1 LKTITVVLSVS
12 NLFGEVLFKD
22 FVELDPNSMMGNP
35 SVDCTYDN
43 ALGFILY
50 CFIIVVKVCCFI

>member
-12 NLFGEVLFKD
+12 NLFGEVLKD

-50 CFIIVVKVCCFI
+50 CSIIVVKVCCFI